1 MSLDTQLQSAF
12 TAVGNAVKGKVST
25 SQLGVANGVATLG
38 SDGKVPSTQLPSFVD
53 DVLEFSNLAAF
64 PGTGSAGII
73 YVALDTNVTYRW
85 GGSSYV
91 KITSGEVVSVN
102 GMTGAVTISTITGNA
117 GTATKLASA
126 VTIGGVSFDGSA
138 AINLPGV
145 NTTGNQN
152 TTGSAASLST
162 SRNINGV
169 AFNGTASIEIESRLG
184 TAIASAATITI
195 GTAGLG
201 ETIHVTGTTTISSFG
216 TAASAGISRTLVFDG
231 AVTITHNGTSLICPG
246 GVNIVAVAGTVI
258 EVLAESTSK
267 WRVTSVTHPNISFTE
282 LGYLD
287 GVTSSI
293 QTQFSGKADLA
304 SPIFTGTPTLPTGTI
319 ATTQTA
325 GDSSTKLATTAFVT
339 NAVSTVTTNIGATN
353 TDYVAVFNAALG

>member
-53 DVLEFSNLAAF
+53 DVLEFANLAGF
-64 PGTGSAGII
+64 PGTGSAGVI

-91 KITSGEVVSVN
+91 KITSGEVASVN

-138 AINLPGV
+138 SINLPGV
-145 NTTGNQN
+145 DTAGNQN
-152 TTGSAASLST
+152 TTGSAASLTT

-169 AFNGTASIEIESRLG
+169 AFNGTASIEIEDRLG
-184 TAIASAATITI
+184 TAVASAATITI

-216 TAASAGISRTLVFDG
+216 TVAAAGVTRKLVFDG
-231 AVTITHNGTSLICPG
+231 AVTVTHNGTSLICPG
-246 GVNIVAVAGTVI
+246 GANIVTVAGTVL
-258 EVLAESTSK
+258 EVVAESTTN
-267 WRVTSVTHPNISFTE
+267 WRVVGVMHPNVGFAE

-293 QTQFSGKADLA
+293 QTQLGGKADLA
-304 SPIFTGTPTLPTGTI
+304 SPTFTGTPTLPTGTI
-319 ATTQTA
+319 GTTQTA

-339 NAVSTVTTNIGATN
+339 GAINTVTTNIGPMD
-353 TDYVAVFNAALG
+353 TDYVAVFNAALV